1 MRLLQVLI
9 FIILILLPICVS
21 AEFYQ
26 YTDENGVQ
34 RFTDNL
40 ADVPI
45 NQREKVQPYTEAQ
58 TLEADDVQTGDLS
71 SPPGTSLAEELQK
84 TKTELDKE
92 YAELTKERNALESK
106 MAFFSTAKN
115 FKEEEY
121 QAFKE
126 RVARFNERRADY
138 EKRVNQLKSNVEAFH
153 AKQAEELMII
163 ENTEIVKVQTP
174 KEPVAKTTL
183 IKTKNDLDKEYLE
196 LIKEREAIV
205 AETEVSSTTEKY
217 ETHKKRVADFN
228 QRSADYMKRAK
239 VFQEK
244 AEAYNRAQKK

>member
-1 MRLLQVLI
+1 MRLRPVLI

-21 AEFYQ
+21 ADFYQ
-26 YTDENGVQ
+26 YRDENGVQ

-45 NQREKVQPYTEAQ
+45 NQRENVQPYTEAQ
-58 TLEADDVQTGDLS
+58 TLEADDVQKDDLP

-92 YAELTKERNALESK
+92 YAELTKERDALESK

-138 EKRVNQLKSNVEAFH
+138 EKRVNQLKSNVDTFH

-174 KEPVAKTTL
+174 KEPVANTL
-183 IKTKNDLDKEYLE
+183 IKTKNDLDREYLE

-205 AETEVSSTTEKY
+205 AGTDVFSTTEKY
-217 ETHKKRVADFN
+217 EAHKKRVADFN

-244 AEAYNRAQKK
+244 AEAYNKAQRK

>member
-1 MRLLQVLI
+1 MRLGQVLI

-26 YTDENGVQ
+26 YRDENGVQ

-45 NQREKVQPYTEAQ
+45 NQRENVQPYT
-58 TLEADDVQTGDLS
+58 DLP

-92 YAELTKERNALESK
+92 YAELTKERDALESK

-138 EKRVNQLKSNVEAFH
+138 EKRVNQLKSNVDTFH

-174 KEPVAKTTL
+174 KEPVANTL
-183 IKTKNDLDKEYLE
+183 IKTKNDLDREYLE

-205 AETEVSSTTEKY
+205 AGTDVFSTTEKY
-217 ETHKKRVADFN
+217 EAHKKRVADFN

-244 AEAYNRAQKK
+244 AEAYNKAQRK